1 MRDMEGKVALV
12 AAGSKGL
19 GRASALRMAMR
30 GASLAICA
38 RDEAACAAAAE
49 DIAERAGVETW
60 SCAAD
65 VSTAEGVRKFVGGA
79 AERFGGVD
87 VLVSNAGGP
96 PRGVFEDFEDDAW
109 FDAFELGVM
118 SAVRLV
124 REALPH
130 MRGRGGG
137 RILFI
142 LSSSV
147 REPIDDLLL
156 SNVMRPAVAGLAKSL
171 SRSLGAEN
179 ILVNVVI
186 PGVIKTERGLHGR
199 RSLAKRLGISFEESV
214 ARVEREVPL
223 GRLGEPE
230 EFGAMVAF
238 LASPEASYIS
248 GGVFAVDGGRL
259 KAI

>member
-1 MRDMEGKVALV
+1 MRDMEGKIALV

-19 GRASALRMAMR
+19 GRASALKMAMR
-30 GASLAICA
+30 GARVAICSRDAASCAEAA
-38 RDEAACAAAAE
+38 RD
-49 DIAERAGVETW
+49 IAGRAGVETW
-60 SCAAD
+60 HCAAD
-65 VSTAEGVRKFVGGA
+65 VGTPEGVRKFVRGA
-79 AERFGGVD
+79 ASHFGGVD

-96 PRGVFEDFEDDAW
+96 PHGTFADFGDDAW
-109 FDAFELGVM
+109 QGAFDLNVM

-130 MRGRGGG
+130 MRERGGG

-142 LSSSV
+142 LSTSV

-171 SRSLGAEN
+171 SRALGAEN
-179 ILVNVVI
+179 ILVNVVM
-186 PGVIKTERGLHGR
+186 PGVIDTERSRRGR
-199 RSLAKRLGISFEESV
+199 EAAARRMGISLEESLAIAESG
-214 ARVEREVPL
+214 VPL
-223 GRLGEPE
+223 GRIGEPE

-238 LASPEASYIS
+238 LASPEASYVS

-259 KAI
+259 RGI